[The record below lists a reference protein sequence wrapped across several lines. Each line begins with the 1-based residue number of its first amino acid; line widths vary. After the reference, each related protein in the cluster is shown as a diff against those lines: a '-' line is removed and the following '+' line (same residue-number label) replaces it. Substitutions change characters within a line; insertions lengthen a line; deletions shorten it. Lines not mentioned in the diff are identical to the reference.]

1 MENTFPQTSAAHQ
14 LLQPL
19 CAHPNS
25 FSPFSFLIIPLF
37 QSAAAI
43 AGDELWLLE
52 VWPSGLHSQGQENG
66 LCWGCPAHKLCTNC
80 ALLSHLYSCLR
91 IRIWLVLCK
100 AVSPFVLQEAFCC
113 LRAVGLAALMN
124 EDIVSQ
130 LLVFCLEMHCF
141 SEKQSIFFSKKAKC
155 RREFS
160 CFLPP
165 TCKKQG
171 FRISCTGFLSPFLV
185 EEGNHPISLYAFD
198 KTNRS
203 GIHDRTK
210 QVTTSRTRKAP
221 DRQTGE
227 GGISFTAG
235 LCRDIKEQ
243 FALQ

>member
-25 FSPFSFLIIPLF
+25 FSPFSFLIFLIFSLF
-37 QSAAAI
+37 QFAAAI

-52 VWPSGLHSQGQENG
+52 VRPSELHSQEQENG
-66 LCWGCPAHKLCTNC
+66 LCWGCPAYKLCTNC
-80 ALLSHLYSCLR
+80 ALLFQLYSCLR

-113 LRAVGLAALMN
+113 LRALGLAALMN

-141 SEKQSIFFSKKAKC
+141 SEKHSIFFLKSPNA
-155 RREFS
+155 EGSFLVS
-160 CFLPP
+160 CLPP
-165 TCKKQG
+165 ARNKDSESVASD
-171 FRISCTGFLSPFLV
+171 FFLLFLV

-198 KTNRS
+198 KINRS
-203 GIHDRTK
+203 GIRDRTK
-210 QVTTSRTRKAP
+210 QVTTSRARKAP
-221 DRQTGE
+221 DRQTE
-227 GGISFTAG
+227 LWHFLHCWAVQ
-235 LCRDIKEQ
+235 RR
-243 FALQ
+243 